1 MRTSRLL
8 VRSGLTMAAAAALPL
23 ALTAQ
28 PTAAVSGISV
38 STTGST
44 VSVVTSACTQIS
56 GNWGTAALLNSG
68 QTSFAQGR
76 QVALSGTTV
85 SQSAAWSSVSPGTYT
100 VIVMCSNAN
109 TAGTQ
114 SVIVSAPSTPT
125 ISATTTA
132 TATSS
137 TTATATAS
145 PSRGVMGGLGG
156 TARDLGP
163 VTMGVGGALVG
174 VGVIAAAWFLRRR
187 SKPYRL

>member
-1 MRTSRLL
+1 MRTSRVLL
-8 VRSGLTMAAAAALPL
+8 RSGLTVAAAAALPL
-23 ALTAQ
+23 ALSAQ
-28 PTAAVSGISV
+28 PAAAVSGISV
-38 STTGST
+38 STTGTT
-44 VSVVTSACTQIS
+44 VSVVTSACLQINGS
-56 GNWGTAALLNSG
+56 WGTASLLNSSQG
-68 QTSFAQGR
+68 SFAQGR

-100 VIVMCSNAN
+100 VIVMCSNGN

-114 SVIVSAPSTPT
+114 SVIVSSVSTPT

-132 TATSS
+132 PPTP
-137 TTATATAS
+137 S

-156 TARDLGP
+156 AARDVGP

-174 VGVIAAAWFLRRR
+174 VGIIAAAWFLRRR